1 MCVNLAYIEIMND
14 LVMLSKDLIIAYK
27 NEELAVEAFK
37 EYRFRKGITC
47 KKCGGSNHYWLSSKQ
62 QFQCKKCRFRTT
74 LQSGTLLEGS
84 KLPVSYFFIA
94 LHLLIKKGNALTVEE
109 FQQQTGH
116 KYSEPL
122 YDFLR
127 KIRLYLKTSN
137 QNSILIDFIE
147 VVNEHFIVQ
156 KVED

>member
-1 MCVNLAYIEIMND
+1 
-14 LVMLSKDLIIAYK
+14 MLSKDLIDAYK
-27 NEELAVEAFK
+27 NEDLAAEAFK
-37 EYRFRKGITC
+37 EYRMRKGIAC
-47 KKCGGSNHYWLSSKQ
+47 KKCGCSNHYWLASKQ

-94 LHLLIKKGNALTVEE
+94 LHLLIKKGNDLKIEE
-109 FQQQTGH
+109 FQELTGH

-127 KIRLYLKTSN
+127 KIKFYLKN
-137 QNSILIDFIE
+137 NDQNAILIDFLE
-147 VVNEHFIVQ
+147 VVNGNFIVQ
-156 KVED
+156 KVETNL

>member
-1 MCVNLAYIEIMND
+1 
-14 LVMLSKDLIIAYK
+14 MLSKDLLDIYK

-37 EYRFRKGITC
+37 DFRLKKGIIC
-47 KKCGGSNHYWLSSKQ
+47 KKCGGSHHYWLSSKQ
-62 QFQCKKCRFRTT
+62 QFQCKNCRFRTT
-74 LQSGTLLEGS
+74 LQSGTILEGS

-94 LHLLIKKGNALTVEE
+94 LYLLKNNDNNLTVND

-127 KIRLYLKTSN
+127 KVKLYLKSED
-137 QNSILIDFIE
+137 QNSILIIFLE
-147 VVNEHFIVQ
+147 VASKILYA
-156 KVED
+156 

>member
-1 MCVNLAYIEIMND
+1 
-14 LVMLSKDLIIAYK
+14 MLSKDLLDIYK

-37 EYRFRKGITC
+37 DFRLKKGIIC
-47 KKCGGSNHYWLSSKQ
+47 KKCGGSHHYWLSSKQ
-62 QFQCKKCRFRTT
+62 QFQCKNCRFRTT
-74 LQSGTLLEGS
+74 LQSGTILEGS

-94 LHLLIKKGNALTVEE
+94 LYLLKNNDNNLTVND

-127 KIRLYLKTSN
+127 KVKLYLKSED
-137 QNSILIDFIE
+137 QNSILSF
-147 VVNEHFIVQ
+147 FW
-156 KVED
+156 KWPAKSCTPSL

>member
-1 MCVNLAYIEIMND
+1 MLRTNLTH
-14 LVMLSKDLIIAYK
+14 AYK

-37 EYRFRKGITC
+37 EYRLRDGIVC
-47 KKCGGSNHYWLSSKQ
+47 KKCGGKNHYWLTSKQ
-62 QFQCKKCRFRTT
+62 QFQCKQCRFRTT

-94 LHLLIKKGNALTVEE
+94 LHLLIKNENNLTIEE

-127 KIRLYLKTSN
+127 KIKSYLKT
-137 QNSILIDFIE
+137 QDQHSILIDFVE
-147 VVNEHFIVQ
+147 VANKKFLVH
-156 KVED
+156 

>member
-1 MCVNLAYIEIMND
+1 MLRTNLIH
-14 LVMLSKDLIIAYK
+14 AYK

-37 EYRFRKGITC
+37 EYRLRDGIVC
-47 KKCGGSNHYWLSSKQ
+47 KKCGGKNHYWLTSKQ
-62 QFQCKKCRFRTT
+62 QFQCKQCRFRTT

-94 LHLLIKKGNALTVEE
+94 LHLLIKNENNLTIEE

-127 KIRLYLKTSN
+127 KIKSYLKTN
-137 QNSILIDFIE
+137 DQHSILIDF
-147 VVNEHFIVQ
+147 
-156 KVED
+156 VEAANKKFLVHQT

>member
-1 MCVNLAYIEIMND
+1 
-14 LVMLSKDLIIAYK
+14 MLSKDLINTYK
-27 NEELAVEAFK
+27 NEGLAAEAFK
-37 EYRFRKGITC
+37 EYRIRKGVSC
-47 KKCGGSNHYWLSSKQ
+47 KKCGCNDHYWLSSKQ

-94 LHLLIKKGNALTVEE
+94 LHLLIKKGNDLKIEE
-109 FQQQTGH
+109 FQEQTGH

-127 KIRLYLKTSN
+127 KIKLYLKN
-137 QNSILIDFIE
+137 NEHNAILIDFLE
-147 VVNEHFIVQ
+147 VVNENFIV
-156 KVED
+156 KEH

>member
-1 MCVNLAYIEIMND
+1 
-14 LVMLSKDLIIAYK
+14 MLSDDVLEIYR

-37 EYRFRKGITC
+37 EYRLKKGVIC
-47 KKCGGSNHYWLSSKQ
+47 KKCGSSHHYWLSPKR
-62 QFQCKKCRFRTT
+62 QFQCKSCKFRTT

-94 LHLLIKKGNALTVEE
+94 LHLLKSNANNLTVADL
-109 FQQQTGH
+109 QQQTGH

-127 KIRLYLKTSN
+127 KIKGQLKTGE
-137 QNSILIDFIE
+137 QNDILAAFSEAAEKIRFAS
-147 VVNEHFIVQ
+147 
-156 KVED
+156 

>member
-1 MCVNLAYIEIMND
+1 
-14 LVMLSKDLIIAYK
+14 MLSKDLINAYK
-27 NEELAVEAFK
+27 NEGLAAEAFK
-37 EYRFRKGITC
+37 EYRIRKGVSC
-47 KKCGGSNHYWLSSKQ
+47 KKCGCNDHYWLSSKQ

-94 LHLLIKKGNALTVEE
+94 LHLLIKKGNDLKIEE
-109 FQQQTGH
+109 FQEQTGH

-127 KIRLYLKTSN
+127 KIKLYLKN
-137 QNSILIDFIE
+137 NEHNAILIDFLE
-147 VVNEHFIVQ
+147 VVNENFIV
-156 KVED
+156 KEH